1 MMAGLSIIKC
11 VLTPLAKSV
20 LVPLGLRAAASAKD
34 AAIQKKNFSLGM
46 NFIRLSNA
54 CNVNIFKWKL
64 KWHHANS

>member
-20 LVPLGLRAAASAKD
+20 LVPLGLRATD